1 MPVPLRPVPP
11 FFIRLVL
18 IMPVVPVPVL
28 TAVPDKHLT
37 MRVPAEMI
45 ELRPVLIKTQIS
57 LRLVDH
63 LFMAMVKIE
72 IAVARRQI
80 MREGPV
86 TPVQVD
92 ELVVGNIVIS
102 LNIRNIIILHMI
114 ISNRTPGR
122 LLPDIDRYTYLRL
135 RLTG

>member
-1 MPVPLRPVPP
+1 MPVPFRPVPP
-11 FFIRLVL
+11 LFIRLVL

-37 MRVPAEMI
+37 MRVPAETI
-45 ELRPVLIKTQIS
+45 ECRPVLIEMQIS

-92 ELVVGNIVIS
+92 ELMVGNIVIS